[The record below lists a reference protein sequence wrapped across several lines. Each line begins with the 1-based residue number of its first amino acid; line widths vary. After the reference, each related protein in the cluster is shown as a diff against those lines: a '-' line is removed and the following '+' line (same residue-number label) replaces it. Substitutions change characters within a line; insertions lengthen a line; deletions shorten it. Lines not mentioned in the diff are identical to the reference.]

1 MLLNELRKLKKNQT
15 FLSVERD
22 CGEDELTGY
31 VLVVNKQFVV
41 MSLYDST
48 GGFDGFTMFETD
60 QIDEVYWGNREH
72 KAIELLVNSSS
83 SKPLPKFE
91 ASKFVDAMSEVNS
104 AFSSLCLYSHHSENH
119 FDIAHIT
126 AADTKWLKLH
136 TFGKKG
142 NLSRLTKMIRVDAIS
157 RVDFDSPYQ
166 NGIVHLHE
174 SGI

>member
-1 MLLNELRKLKKNQT
+1 MLLNELRKLKKDQT
-15 FLSVERD
+15 FLSIERA

-31 VLVVNKQFVV
+31 VLLVNKHFVV

-60 QIDEVYWGNREH
+60 QIDEVLWGNREH

-91 ASKFVDAMSEVNS
+91 AREFIEAILEINKL
-104 AFSSLCLYSHHSENH
+104 FSSLCIYSHHDEDQFSV
-119 FDIAHIT
+119 AHVL
-126 AADTKWLKLH
+126 DSNTKWLKLH
-136 TFGKKG
+136 CFGKKAT
-142 NLSRLTKMIRVDAIS
+142 LSCLTKLIRVDGVS